1 MLTVVACLSN
11 DVFLMVS
18 GSDATSFVLGPPF
31 LAQAAEVA
39 AFGLCLLLPAR
50 AAIRAG
56 LVVLA
61 VATGLLAGHRLVI
74 DGLHG
79 EIRDVYLLA
88 AVQALPLDLASEG
101 GLSSQADAIGF
112 RIRQVDARRWMR
124 VVSPPVVGL
133 DRDRLAAIMY
143 GLGPDRSKSAGE

>member
-1 MLTVVACLSN
+1 MKRLRQGCVALTWVVLTLVVYLSN
-11 DVFLMVS
+11 DVFLLVS

-31 LAQAAEVA
+31 LVQAAEVA

-61 VATGLLAGHRLVI
+61 VATWLLAGQRLVI

-79 EIRDVYLLA
+79 EIRDVYFACRRSGLA
-88 AVQALPLDLASEG
+88 FGPGVRGRPVEPG
-101 GLSSQADAIGF
+101 G
-112 RIRQVDARRWMR
+112 
-124 VVSPPVVGL
+124 
-133 DRDRLAAIMY
+133 RDRL
-143 GLGPDRSKSAGE
+143 SNQAGRRAPLDASGVASGGRVGSG